1 MTARTA
7 LVASVGLLLASGA
20 ACDATVEPPAQ
31 PATVVA
37 WTGPV
42 GALEGTSP
50 DAAVSV
56 ATPPPPS
63 SLRVTDRLDPL
74 LAKRYREGLAAG
86 REHTAREE
94 YAAAI
99 AGFDAALTAAPDDPR
114 ALAGRGYVRLLTGEL
129 AQASEDLAVAADRA
143 SDPKLAATVHFNL
156 GLVHER
162 RGEAEAALRE
172 FTLANMF
179 GPSGAS
185 AAKIAG
191 RSVCVATLDERP
203 GEAPA
208 PTTWRGVWAT
218 YFEPIKANLKDT
230 STPADERSARDRIC
244 RYEVLS
250 RDACEGPSPWLVRVP
265 GAGGAVEFAD
275 QIALIGERGAEVTL
289 TPIYPVGDGGACD
302 DLVEATIV
310 AREPLVVR
318 VAVTRSAIGRVCGGR
333 MIDPDSA
340 GDQAECHEGCV
351 PGRGDTITRVF
362 TPDTLRPWLTVRAP
376 DRPGDDAPVVAVDVT
391 ASGATLR
398 GGGCERRVARP

>member
-1 MTARTA
+1 MTAPTA
-7 LVASVGLLLASGA
+7 LAASLALLLASGA
-20 ACDATVEPPAQ
+20 ACDATDEPPAQ

-50 DAAVSV
+50 DAAVNV
-56 ATPPPPS
+56 APPTW
-63 SLRVTDRLDPL
+63 LGVTDRLDTL
-74 LAKRYREGLAAG
+74 LARRYREGLAAG
-86 REHTAREE
+86 RERTARRE

-99 AGFDAALTAAPDDPR
+99 AGFDEALTAVPDDPR
-114 ALAGRGYVRLLTGEL
+114 ALAGRGHVRLLIGEL
-129 AQASEDLAVAADRA
+129 ARASEDLALAAEGA
-143 SDPKLAATVHFNL
+143 SDPKLAATAHFDR
-156 GLVHER
+156 GLVLER

-172 FTLANMF
+172 FTLANTL
-179 GPSGAS
+179 GPSSAA

-218 YFEPIKANLKDT
+218 HFEPIKSNLKDT
-230 STPADERSARDRIC
+230 STPADELSARDRIC

-265 GAGGAVEFAD
+265 GPGGAVELAD
-275 QIALIGERGAEVTL
+275 QVALIGEQGAEVTL
-289 TPIYPVGDGGACD
+289 TPIYPVGGGGACD
-302 DLVEATIV
+302 DHVEATIV
-310 AREPLVVR
+310 ARDPLVVR
-318 VAVTRSAIGRVCGGR
+318 VTVTHSAIGRVCGGKK
-333 MIDPDSA
+333 IEPDSA
-340 GDQAECHEGCV
+340 EDQAGCHEACV
-351 PGRGDTITRVF
+351 TGRGDTITRVF
-362 TPDTLRPWLTVRAP
+362 TPDTLRPWLTARTP
-376 DRPGDDAPVVAVDVT
+376 DRPGDGAPVVAVDVT